1 MRMKQKFNIEVPLF
15 PGYYESWLYSPDDDY
30 YTVEEEIRYY
40 QEEHGKK
47 LTQNDFELDFNRY
60 CEDMNEAFVE
70 AFMDVAPDFVL
81 SAKYTNMVSPSYY
94 NYSTDR
100 IYADVKFAPNW
111 QREMKKFIAENE
123 EWLAKK
129 IHDDWTSRSGFISFI
144 ANYAEDFYEKLFTE
158 MDETYIHI
166 MLSYMLVRSNPDIEA
181 HLALD
186 CRDKVP
192 MYEYIHLKESVQL

>member
-1 MRMKQKFNIEVPLF
+1 MKQKFNIEVPLF
-15 PGYYESWLYSPDDDY
+15 PGYYESWLYSSDEDY
-30 YTVEEEIRYY
+30 WEVEEEIKYY
-40 QEEHGKK
+40 QDEYGKK
-47 LTQNDFELDFNRY
+47 LTQNDFEFDFKRY
-60 CEDMNEAFVE
+60 CEDMNKVFVE

-81 SAKYTNMVSPSYY
+81 SAKYTNMFSPQFY

-123 EWLAKK
+123 EWLAKR
-129 IHDDWTSRSGFISFI
+129 IHEDWSSCSGFISFI
-144 ANYAEDFYEKLFTE
+144 MNYAEDFYEQLFKE
-158 MDETYIHI
+158 MDETYISI
-166 MLSYMLVRSNPDIEA
+166 MLSYMLERNNPNIVEY
-181 HLALD
+181 LALD